1 MESINENFTMTHK
14 YHRSCK
20 AQHCVSRTVSTRS
33 QCRTKQGY
41 FDRVPAEVLDM
52 ILECLSVV
60 EISVFSMVS
69 KAINSYI
76 VGYVSTQAWGNR
88 MIMLKFH
95 HPASP
100 TQEDCILD
108 HYRSLGV
115 LFKRCTLL
123 LPTKDRLKFI
133 YSKFSKVPCFTMERC
148 TSSPGCLGFASY
160 GVFLQTLIAGW
171 DELECHR
178 VFNFLCEFTN
188 LPRKIETIVNGKP
201 GASHRLELQ
210 IRLFCRNVLLD
221 PWQNRRDTLFW
232 LTRILKLWPMV
243 CQARL
248 LFILY
253 GPLLPDGKIG
263 WHEMLDGV
271 VAQCALWD
279 LAKAVVLLN
288 TDADARDWSADTLL
302 GIIEEMTVLP
312 EAWHTENT
320 ARLLVLCGNNICYS
334 VLASRAVNRRFLEI
348 SRLLVFLILVCEKD
362 GFCMSWPV
370 KMVQQICK
378 VFPASEDKWSFVK
391 GVESMLSEVA
401 MEMYEV
407 IMAGDRNEEL
417 DTFQSLCNM
426 LNASSHFHTEMV
438 YMFLKK
444 E

>member
-1 MESINENFTMTHK
+1 MESISENFTMTHK

-20 AQHCVSRTVSTRS
+20 AQHYASRTVSTRS
-33 QCRTKQGY
+33 QCRTMQG
-41 FDRVPAEVLDM
+41 FFERLPAEVLDM
-52 ILECLSVV
+52 VLECLSVMD
-60 EISVFSMVS
+60 ISVFSMVS

-76 VGYVSTQAWGNR
+76 TGYVSTQAWRNR

-95 HPASP
+95 HSASP

-133 YSKFSKVPCFTMERC
+133 YSKFSQVPCFTMERC

-201 GASHRLELQ
+201 GACHKLELQ

-243 CQARL
+243 SQARL
-248 LFILY
+248 LFVLY

-271 VAQCALWD
+271 VAQCGLWD
-279 LAKAVVLLN
+279 LAKAVILLY
-288 TDADARDWSADTLL
+288 TDAEAKDWSADTLL
-302 GIIEEMTVLP
+302 GIIEEMTVVP
-312 EAWHTENT
+312 EAWHMENM
-320 ARLLVLCGNNICYS
+320 ARLLVLCGNSICYS

-348 SRLLVFLILVCEKD
+348 SRLIVFLILVCEKD

-370 KMVQQICK
+370 KMMQQICK
-378 VFPASEDKWSFVK
+378 VFPTSEDKWSFVK

-407 IMAGDRNEEL
+407 IMAGERNKEL
-417 DTFQSLCNM
+417 DTFQSLCNL

-444 E
+444 D